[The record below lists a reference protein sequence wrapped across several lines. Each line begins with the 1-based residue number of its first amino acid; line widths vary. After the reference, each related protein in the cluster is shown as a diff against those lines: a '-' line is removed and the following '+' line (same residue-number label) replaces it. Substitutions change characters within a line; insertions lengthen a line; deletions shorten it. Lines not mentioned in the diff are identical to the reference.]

1 MSEKDYTIKVPLTL
15 RKSTKGTHVFANEEL
30 GFSGI
35 YVPKSLFP
43 DGVTPNSIMMTLT
56 SND

>member
-1 MSEKDYTIKVPLTL
+1 MSEEFKIQVPLTL
-15 RKSTKGTHVFANEEL
+15 RKSTKRTHVFANEEM

-43 DGVTPNSIMMTLT
+43 EDVTPNKIMMTLT
-56 SND
+56 SNE